1 MIHLLTGQPRRA
13 AAVACMLIAWLTAT
27 PAAAQQQAVP
37 ESREQIRLSY
47 APLVKRVAPAV
58 ANVFTRKVVRA
69 RVASPLFND
78 PFFRRFFGEQFP
90 LGETRE
96 RVQNALGSGV
106 VVDPEGLVVTNSH
119 VIQGA
124 DQITVVLADRREFD
138 AEILGIDDRSDLAVL
153 RLKDVGW
160 PLPFLDFRD
169 SDTLEVGDLV
179 IAVGNPFGIG
189 QTVTTGIVSA
199 LARTTVGISDFRFF
213 IQTDAAI
220 NPGNS
225 GGALVTMDGKL
236 AGINT
241 AIYSR
246 DGGSLG
252 IGFAVPSNMVRAVVA
267 GIASGGLRRPWLGL
281 SGQDVTADLA
291 SGLGLPRPLGVIV
304 RAVFPDGPADRA
316 GINLGD
322 VLTHL
327 GGREVDSMEG
337 LRFRVATMTGGD
349 AAELRL
355 WRKGDGRTA
364 MLPLEPPPEQPPRE
378 ETEVGV
384 RSPLAGAVVAN
395 LSPALADELSL
406 DLFSTGVIVL
416 RIRQESIARRLGFR
430 PGDIVRAVN
439 GGGVDRVPELLEAL
453 KQPVQDWRIEIER
466 DGQRITLQVRG

>member
-1 MIHLLTGQPRRA
+1 MIHIFAGGPRRA
-13 AAVACMLIAWLTAT
+13 AALVCMLIAGATAM
-27 PAAAQQQAVP
+27 PSAAQQPAVP
-37 ESREQIRLSY
+37 ERREQVRLSY

-58 ANVFTRKVVRA
+58 VNVFTRKVVRERA
-69 RVASPLFND
+69 ASPLFND
-78 PFFRRFFGEQFP
+78 PFFRRFFGDQFP

-106 VVDPEGLVVTNSH
+106 VVDPEGLIVTNGH

-138 AEILGIDDRSDLAVL
+138 AEVLGVDDRSDLAVL
-153 RLKDVGW
+153 RLRDVGT

-179 IAVGNPFGIG
+179 MAVGNPFGIG

-199 LARTTVGISDFRFF
+199 LARTTVGVSDFRFF

-267 GIASGGLRRPWLGL
+267 GIASGGLSRPWLGF
-281 SGQDVTADLA
+281 SGQDITADLA

-304 RAVFPDGPADRA
+304 REVFPDGPADRA
-316 GINLGD
+316 GIGAGD

-327 GGREVDSMEG
+327 DGREVDSMEG
-337 LRFRVATMTGGD
+337 LRFRVATMTGD
-349 AAELRL
+349 DEAEVRL
-355 WRKGDGRTA
+355 WRKG
-364 MLPLEPPPEQPPRE
+364 
-378 ETEVGV
+378 EV
-384 RSPLAGAVVAN
+384 R
-395 LSPALADELSL
+395 
-406 DLFSTGVIVL
+406 
-416 RIRQESIARRLGFR
+416 
-430 PGDIVRAVN
+430 
-439 GGGVDRVPELLEAL
+439 
-453 KQPVQDWRIEIER
+453 
-466 DGQRITLQVRG
+466 